1 MARLSSG
8 TPQGPDVTMPL
19 ELLTPF
25 VELDDALCQAFLR
38 LTVGE
43 EPGPMVRNPGGY
55 QRSFSACP
63 GLLPTGTEL
72 LEEAAGSSNALWSLP
87 GQWGWAPALPRT
99 SLQRI
104 PFRAERSASVIEGGP
119 ASSRYKTELC
129 RTYEESGA
137 CKYGAK
143 CQFAHGAGE
152 LRGLSR
158 HPKYK
163 TELCRTFHTAGFC
176 PYGAR
181 CHFIHNAEEQRLGG
195 SSRFYGSTSLS
206 PPPSASHS
214 LLLPGPL
221 QPPGPCTT
229 GEPPALAFLATS
241 AATPLAQDAAGG
253 TPTTP
258 EAVAFPGQLL
268 LQKSLSSD
276 SLSDQE
282 DSGGSSGSES
292 PCLGPG
298 GRRLPI
304 FSRLS
309 VSD

>member
-1 MARLSSG
+1 
-8 TPQGPDVTMPL
+8 MPSD
-19 ELLTPF
+19 LLTPF
-25 VELDDALCQAFLR
+25 VELDDPLRQAFLR
-38 LTVGE
+38 LNVAE
-43 EPGPMVRNPGGY
+43 EPGPTARCPVGY
-55 QRSFSACP
+55 RRTVSACSAAP
-63 GLLPTGTEL
+63 SGGTEP
-72 LEEAAGSSNALWSLP
+72 LEEAVGVSDALWSLH
-87 GQWGWAPALPRT
+87 GQWGWAPALPCP

-104 PFRAERSASVIEGGP
+104 PFQAERSASMIEGCREGAA
-119 ASSRYKTELC
+119 ASARYKTELC

-176 PYGAR
+176 PYGSR
-181 CHFIHNAEEQRLGG
+181 CHFIHNADEQRQPPRLGG
-195 SSRFYGSTSLS
+195 RSLSRSTSLS
-206 PPPSASHS
+206 PPPSASLS
-214 LLLPGPL
+214 VPL
-221 QPPGPCTT
+221 RPPGPCCCRHPA
-229 GEPPALAFLATS
+229 GDPPCLAFPD
-241 AATPLAQDAAGG
+241 AATLGQDRAGG
-253 TPTTP
+253 TPAAP
-258 EAVAFPGQLL
+258 DAFAFPGQLL
-268 LQKSLSSD
+268 LQRSPSSD

-292 PCLGPG
+292 PGLGPSG
-298 GRRLPI
+298 HRLPI

>member
-1 MARLSSG
+1 
-8 TPQGPDVTMPL
+8 MPSD
-19 ELLTPF
+19 LLTPF
-25 VELDDALCQAFLR
+25 VELDDPLCQAFLR
-38 LTVGE
+38 LNVGE
-43 EPGPMVRNPGGY
+43 EPGPTARCPVGY
-55 QRSFSACP
+55 QRAFSACP
-63 GLLPTGTEL
+63 AVPSGSPEP
-72 LEEAAGSSNALWSLP
+72 LEEAGGASDALWSLHS
-87 GQWGWAPALPRT
+87 QWGWAPALPRT
-99 SLQRI
+99 SLQRL
-104 PFRAERSASVIEGGP
+104 PFRAERSASVPEGCREGAA
-119 ASSRYKTELC
+119 ASARYKTELC

-181 CHFIHNAEEQRLGG
+181 CHFIHNADEQRRPPRRPPAF
-195 SSRFYGSTSLS
+195 SRSASLS
-206 PPPSASHS
+206 PPPSAS
-214 LLLPGPL
+214 LPGPCGRRHPPAGD
-221 QPPGPCTT
+221 PPG
-229 GEPPALAFLATS
+229 LAFPAG
-241 AATPLAQDAAGG
+241 AALGLDGAGG
-253 TPTTP
+253 APD
-258 EAVAFPGQLL
+258 AFAFPGQLL
-268 LQKSLSSD
+268 LQRSPSSD

-292 PCLGPG
+292 PGLGPG